1 MQNHS
6 NSGFLKAM
14 SSLHIPNHVF
24 GGPNNEIAIASR
36 PCSGPPQLSPSDR
49 YKHHPHPHH
58 HLSVATIIK
67 ILIAVTYHLG
77 F

>member
-6 NSGFLKAM
+6 NSGFLKAT

-24 GGPNNEIAIASR
+24 GGPNDEIAIASR
-36 PCSGPPQLSPSDR
+36 PCSGPQLSPSHR
-49 YKHHPHPHH
+49 YKHPPPPHH
-58 HLSVATIIK
+58 HLSVATIII